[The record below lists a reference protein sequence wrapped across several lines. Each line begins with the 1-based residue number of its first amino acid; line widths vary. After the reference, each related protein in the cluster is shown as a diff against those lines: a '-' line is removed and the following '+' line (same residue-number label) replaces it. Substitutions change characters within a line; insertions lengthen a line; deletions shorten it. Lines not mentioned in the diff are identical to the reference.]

1 MSGPVAGSA
10 VIFAYDGISRRTK
23 ITEFTNGTMTSKKL
37 YFWLGGS
44 IVCERD
50 GLQTGFPITKQYF
63 GQGEV
68 RGATKLY
75 YTFDHLG
82 SIRELVDS
90 AGTVQAEYSYST
102 YGERTKVSGNL
113 DSDWGY
119 AGLWHHQASGLDL
132 ATYRAY
138 DAANKRW
145 ISRDPLGE
153 GVDYNL
159 YRYCGNSPINGTDS
173 EGLAPFSG
181 TLTVYAWGLGGR
193 VQAVNVNING
203 NYDPH
208 SGRVTAELGTQN
220 LLPASAR
227 IKTTVSIQQLSS
239 GDSGSFTIDE
249 DDDSPVPSTKKKKK
263 KCSARETQIDTYHRG
278 QRTKRRYVAKMD
290 PASFVRIRIDVVV
303 DPIPILGGN
312 PFSFGGQSVGVP
324 FTQGSNTFILDGFHN
339 RDNIVDIH
347 DI

>member
-102 YGERTKVSGNL
+102 YGERTKASGNL

-119 AGLWHHQASGLDL
+119 AGLWHHAPSGLDL

-159 YRYCGNSPINGTDS
+159 YRYCGNSPINNVDPSGLDPWYKDPTFKNKKLAPASRYKPAKLQECPARQPQPPNAIDYVVMGTMATAGAIVLGP
-173 EGLAPFSG
+173 EILMGLADALPAAPSATALEVSTG
-181 TLTVYAWGLGGR
+181 TGAEATAVEGVLTGTSEATTAGGR
-193 VQAVNVNING
+193 VLPNF
-203 NYDPH
+203 
-208 SGRVTAELGTQN
+208 LG
-220 LLPASAR
+220 
-227 IKTTVSIQQLSS
+227 
-239 GDSGSFTIDE
+239 E
-249 DDDSPVPSTKKKKK
+249 
-263 KCSARETQIDTYHRG
+263 
-278 QRTKRRYVAKMD
+278 
-290 PASFVRIRIDVVV
+290 
-303 DPIPILGGN
+303 
-312 PFSFGGQSVGVP
+312 
-324 FTQGSNTFILDGFHN
+324 
-339 RDNIVDIH
+339 
-347 DI
+347 

>member
-1 MSGPVAGSA
+1 MLGLGSLLTKVAAAAVVPRIVKALSA
-10 VIFAYDGISRRTK
+10 
-23 ITEFTNGTMTSKKL
+23 
-37 YFWLGGS
+37 LGGPP
-44 IVCERD
+44 E
-50 GLQTGFPITKQYF
+50 PIRAHPSQDSQEPVSAFAPELEKS
-63 GQGEV
+63 
-68 RGATKLY
+68 LY
-75 YTFDHLG
+75 GRKPVLRHT
-82 SIRELVDS
+82 
-90 AGTVQAEYSYST
+90 
-102 YGERTKVSGNL
+102 
-113 DSDWGY
+113 
-119 AGLWHHQASGLDL
+119 
-132 ATYRAY
+132 RAY